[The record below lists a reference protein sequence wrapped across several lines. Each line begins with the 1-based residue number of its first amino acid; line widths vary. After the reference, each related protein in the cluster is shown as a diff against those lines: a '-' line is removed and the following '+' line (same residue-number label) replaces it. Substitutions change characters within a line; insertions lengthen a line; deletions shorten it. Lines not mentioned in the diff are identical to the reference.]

1 MSPDIVS
8 FVVFG
13 AFAHLTL
20 SLALFFSAETVWRH
34 TTSNWIVANFFL
46 FLFVLLL
53 SIGRHFNSYGVIIS
67 AFWFAFAC
75 LFLMHRA
82 LQAPTL
88 KRYDF
93 VNYGVVSTLI
103 IIVLSL
109 MESQDWALTLVK
121 LTLAGYLTMP
131 LISAIIKS
139 QKTPVIAIF
148 TAALGAVIAALEI
161 VWVFLAKK
169 SSIELLF
176 QFPFLVIM
184 LAFFWASPFLF
195 LATETQ
201 RLKRRQIA
209 QTREESVLN
218 EQEHLRDQSKRQNE
232 QVVRSLL
239 IDHVEHL
246 IRQPLSAIRLYA
258 DGLEWALENNSDSVD
273 VWLEK
278 LQMESRRF
286 ESEINRLR
294 SLFEPNTTDI
304 EVDLTEEINRS
315 LNALRLAWSDRD
327 IEVHPLDSLLPI
339 NHRTLPYS
347 TSQIIL
353 SVCLAAESFLN
364 LKSVSCEL
372 SNYNSGHLMTIRLCS
387 DEPAE
392 KAATEALEA
401 LLTLQFE
408 GQIHALKR
416 EGSTTSVFIHLP

>member
-53 SIGRHFNSYGVIIS
+53 SIGRYFNSYEVIIP

-93 VNYGVVSTLI
+93 VNFGVVTTLI

-139 QKTPVIAIF
+139 RKAPVIAIF

-201 RLKRRQIA
+201 RLKRRQIT
-209 QTREESVLN
+209 QTREESILN

-232 QVVRSLL
+232 QVVRSL
-239 IDHVEHL
+239 VRPEF
-246 IRQPLSAIRLYA
+246 
-258 DGLEWALENNSDSVD
+258 
-273 VWLEK
+273 
-278 LQMESRRF
+278 SRHF
-286 ESEINRLR
+286 
-294 SLFEPNTTDI
+294 LF
-304 EVDLTEEINRS
+304 
-315 LNALRLAWSDRD
+315 A
-327 IEVHPLDSLLPI
+327 
-339 NHRTLPYS
+339 
-347 TSQIIL
+347 
-353 SVCLAAESFLN
+353 
-364 LKSVSCEL
+364 
-372 SNYNSGHLMTIRLCS
+372 
-387 DEPAE
+387 
-392 KAATEALEA
+392 
-401 LLTLQFE
+401 
-408 GQIHALKR
+408 
-416 EGSTTSVFIHLP
+416 